1 MLKSG
6 ARHKPSSWRAMDFM
20 GRTRTKVLCTK
31 LNRQEVLPFVH
42 VKKLLSSFLF
52 LVFIVIVMFLNFP
65 FDLSFLYSSYCLS
78 FFFFFFGFSDLP
90 THNQKY
96 IFWVFWH
103 SFSNSSW
110 NPPPPLRKKQVKCD
124 RPLLLSPVAYFR
136 KIKLESCGVEGA
148 WVVMP
153 SSVWVVWW
161 CFPALSVWAAR
172 LASPLGW
179 HCSFTL
185 SVWGVLSPLYPSVV
199 VSSFFL
205 RGGAV
210 PPFS

>member
-1 MLKSG
+1 
-6 ARHKPSSWRAMDFM
+6 MDFM

-65 FDLSFLYSSYCLS
+65 FDLSFFYSSYCLS

-110 NPPPPLRKKQVKCD
+110 KFPLQKKTSKMWQTIIIITSIVLIFEKLTGVVVCWSRVEWRVRGWWCPPLFAFPR
-124 RPLLLSPVAYFR
+124 SP
-136 KIKLESCGVEGA
+136 CG
-148 WVVMP
+148 
-153 SSVWVVWW
+153 
-161 CFPALSVWAAR
+161 R
-172 LASPLGW
+172 
-179 HCSFTL
+179 
-185 SVWGVLSPLYPSVV
+185 
-199 VSSFFL
+199 
-205 RGGAV
+205 RG
-210 PPFS
+210 